1 MEGAVE
7 GVQEGGAE
15 GVGDLGEGEVE
26 VEEGARIYG
35 AIKVGIEPENEPGRR
50 PSRYGIRS
58 DTKKTVRA
66 TLERAVPVR
75 NLEGRSAFHICE
87 LHICS
92 SGHYTGRF

>member
-26 VEEGARIYG
+26 VGEGARIYG
-35 AIKVGIEPENEPGRR
+35 AIEVRIGPENEPGRR
-50 PSRYGIRS
+50 PSRYGISS
-58 DTKKTVRA
+58 DTKTVRA
-66 TLERAVPVR
+66 TLGRAMPVR
-75 NLEGRSAFHICE
+75 NLEGRSELHICE

>member
-15 GVGDLGEGEVE
+15 EVGDLGEGEVE
-26 VEEGARIYG
+26 VGGGVRKYG
-35 AIKVGIEPENEPGRR
+35 AIKVGLDRKMNLVEDHPDMASVLIQ
-50 PSRYGIRS
+50 
-58 DTKKTVRA
+58 KTVRA
-66 TLERAVPVR
+66 TLERAMSVR
-75 NLEGRSAFHICE
+75 DLEGRSELHICE